1 MKSIFINIHE
11 IKINLSTDNHE
22 FYDFVQKDLYYF
34 LDNVNSEHTQI
45 DVNIYFNKSIKN
57 IELNKYEKI
66 GANAYKNNNNLI
78 FNDNKFDVCVS
89 LENNKILIDAF
100 IKNDKSKKILLKS
113 FIKRLLGKSIDGNH
127 YLLHVLRKFIIFPTF
142 YYLESF
148 KSSYVMH
155 ASAFTYKSK
164 CFVLA
169 GLANI
174 GKSTNSLVSTF
185 DLEGKFLSDNY
196 LIYDEKKVYSFPE
209 LLRVSDETKN
219 MIENKGKLGVH
230 KYTRAHRKL
239 YEIEK
244 KHILDYSK
252 VDVLIIPS
260 LGNEFKIEQLE
271 LNEAIEFILSSNEYV
286 QEFHQQEYVALI
298 SRLHKSNK
306 IKNLEKVNILK
317 ELLKNSKLFS
327 VSFNKNL
334 KPTQNIKELYEHCFR
349 K

>member
-1 MKSIFINIHE
+1 MKSIFINIHG
-11 IKINLSTDNHE
+11 IRISLFTDCNE

-34 LDNVNSEHTQI
+34 LCNDKSK
-45 DVNIYFNKSIKN
+45 DVEINANIYFNKSIKD
-57 IELNKYEKI
+57 IDLSKCDKI
-66 GANAYKNNNNLI
+66 GANAYKNGNELI
-78 FNDNKFDVCVS
+78 FSENKYDVKVS
-89 LENNKILIDAF
+89 LCNEEIFINAF
-100 IKNDKSKKILLKS
+100 IKDNKGKKELFKEFIKKI
-113 FIKRLLGKSIDGNH
+113 LGKSIDKNN

-142 YYLESF
+142 YYFESF
-148 KSSYVMH
+148 RSTYVMH
-155 ASAFTYKSK
+155 ASAFTYNDK

-185 DLEGKFLSDNY
+185 DLDGKFLSDNY
-196 LIYDEKKVYSFPE
+196 LIYDVKKVYSFPE
-209 LLRVSDETKN
+209 LLRVSDDTKN
-219 MIENKGKLGVH
+219 MIINKDKLGTH

-244 KHILDYSK
+244 QYILDYSK

-260 LGNEFKIEQLE
+260 LGNEFHIEELE

-298 SRLHKSNK
+298 SRLHKCNK

-317 ELLKNSKLFS
+317 ELLRDSKLFS

-334 KPTQNIKELYEHCFR
+334 KPTENIKELYEHCFC